1 MQFATIV
8 YRHPEGFVQSLGA
21 AFGAHADAEP
31 VAIHATRSLGDGTA
45 LMLYELTGDA
55 DAVRQA
61 LAANEQATEYRVTQ
75 LQDRVAAY
83 IHYTPNETV
92 QQLLDSVEEYG
103 LVLDT
108 PIPVHEDGTFEV
120 TIIGFQADLSEAFEQ
135 VPEELETMI
144 ERVGQYTP
152 SNANYFDR
160 LSERQRE
167 VLRLAYEQGYY
178 DEPRGTTH
186 EEIASHLDCSPAN
199 VGEIL
204 RRIENKLVTEL
215 FKEPSAP
222 TETPAS

>member
-8 YRHPEGFVQSLGA
+8 YRHPDGFVQSLGA
-21 AFGAHADAEP
+21 AFGAHADVEP
-31 VAIHATRSLGDGTA
+31 VAIHAARSLGDGTA
-45 LMLYELTGDA
+45 LMLYELAGDA
-55 DAVRQA
+55 DAVREV
-61 LAANEQATEYRVTQ
+61 LAENEQATEYRVTQ
-75 LQDRVAAY
+75 LQNRVAAY

-92 QQLLDSVEEYG
+92 RKLLEPVEEYG
-103 LVLDT
+103 IVLET

-120 TIIGFQADLSEAFEQ
+120 TMVGFQPDLSEAFEQ
-135 VPEELETMI
+135 VPEELETSI

-152 SNANYFDR
+152 SNANYFGR
-160 LSERQRE
+160 LSDRQRE

-186 EEIASHLDCSPAN
+186 EEIASNLDCSPAN

-204 RRIENKLVTEL
+204 RRIENKLVNEL

-222 TETPAS
+222 TKAPSS